1 MTIESNLKFAGE
13 YHLDEATIINSDNA
27 ETNIVNQVI
36 SIVVYEDLFSPFIS
50 GTIFINDTF
59 DIPGLLGRAGLN
71 KVRLKIYTP
80 TISKEKYIT
89 GTFHIY
95 RHADRLLSGDRT
107 QHYAFHFIS
116 EEALPN
122 QKKISKSFSGSP
134 SELANRIVRDNLLS
148 KKPVYMTQST
158 NSIKYVSNFWTATQ
172 NLTYLS
178 DHSRSIG
185 GDNTMFFENRDG
197 FNFTCINDLSS
208 KQVPVIQKFSNND
221 SLGKGKKDPNID
233 YQTIISINI
242 DTIFDYVRDLDAG
255 VIKSLMFIADPVL
268 KRFKL
273 STFDLST
280 DKKQFL
286 NKNKFYT
293 DKVIAQSE
301 ATVMT
306 AIRQYNTMS
315 AGDST
320 NFDYYQRRIS
330 QIRQFQSSK
339 VEIEVLGRTDYTVG
353 KKVHL
358 EINKI
363 SSFAKGD
370 DKAEFID
377 KILSGYYI
385 ISAVAHKFTPNDHI
399 CSLELIKDS
408 TESE

>member
-1 MTIESNLKFAGE
+1 MTVESKLKFAGE
-13 YHLDEATIINSDNA
+13 YQLSEVTIITSDNA
-27 ETNIVNQVI
+27 ETNIANQVGG
-36 SIVVYEDLFSPFIS
+36 IVVYEDLFSPFIS
-50 GTIFINDTF
+50 GTIFITDTF
-59 DIPGLLGRAGLN
+59 DIPGLLGRAGTN
-71 KVRLKIYTP
+71 KVRLNIYTP
-80 TISKEKYIT
+80 TISKEQYIT

-95 RHADRLLSGDRT
+95 KHSDRLLSSDRA
-107 QHYAFHFIS
+107 QQYAFHFIS

-134 SELANRIVRDNLLS
+134 SELVNRIVRDNLLS
-148 KKPVYMTQST
+148 NKAVYMTPST

-172 NLTYLS
+172 NITYLS
-178 DHSRSIG
+178 DHSRSAG

-197 FNFTCINDLSS
+197 FNFTCLNDMAS
-208 KQVPVIQKFSNND
+208 KQVPVLQTFSNND

-233 YQTIISINI
+233 FQTIISINV

-255 VIKSLMFIADPVL
+255 VIKSLMFVSDPVL
-268 KRFKL
+268 KRFKIKN
-273 STFDLST
+273 FDLST

-293 DKVIAQSE
+293 DKVIAESE
-301 ATVMT
+301 AIVMT
-306 AIRQYNTMS
+306 TTRQYNTMS

-363 SSFAKGD
+363 RSFSQGD
-370 DKAEFID
+370 NPAEFVD

>member
-13 YHLDEATIINSDNA
+13 YHLDEVTIITSDNV
-27 ETNIVNQVI
+27 ETNIVNQVGG
-36 SIVVYEDLFSPFIS
+36 IVLYEDLFSPFIS
-50 GTIFINDTF
+50 GTIFITDTF
-59 DIPGLLGRAGLN
+59 DIPGLLGRAGTN

-80 TISKEKYIT
+80 TISKEQHIT

-95 RHADRLLSGDRT
+95 KHSDRLLSGDRA
-107 QHYAFHFIS
+107 QQYAFHFIS

-134 SELANRIVRDNLLS
+134 SELVNRIVRDNLLS
-148 KKPVYMTQST
+148 KKAVYMTQST

-172 NLTYLS
+172 NITYLS
-178 DHSRSIG
+178 DHSRSAG

-197 FNFTCINDLSS
+197 FNFTCLNDLAS
-208 KQVPVIQKFSNND
+208 KQVPVLQTFSNND

-233 YQTIISINI
+233 YQTIISINV

-255 VIKSLMFIADPVL
+255 VIKSLMFVADPVL
-268 KRFKL
+268 KRFKIKN
-273 STFDLST
+273 FDLST

-293 DKVIAQSE
+293 DKVIAESE

-306 AIRQYNTMS
+306 TTRQYNTMS

-353 KKVHL
+353 KKIHL

-363 SSFAKGD
+363 RSFSQGD

>member
-13 YHLDEATIINSDNA
+13 YHLDEVTIITPDNI
-27 ETNIVNQVI
+27 ETNIVNQVGG
-36 SIVVYEDLFSPFIS
+36 IVVYEDLFSPFIS
-50 GTIFINDTF
+50 GTIFIVDTF
-59 DIPGLLGRAGLN
+59 DLPGLIGRAGTN
-71 KVRLKIYTP
+71 RVRLKIYTP
-80 TISKEKYIT
+80 TISKEQYIN

-95 RHADRLLSGDRT
+95 KHSDRLLSGDRE
-107 QHYAFHFIS
+107 QQYSFHFIS

-122 QKKISKSFSGSP
+122 QKKISKSFSGAP
-134 SELANRIVRDNLLS
+134 SDLVNRIVRDNLRS
-148 KKPVYMTQST
+148 KKAVYATPST

-172 NLTYLS
+172 NITYLS
-178 DHSRSIG
+178 DHSRSTG

-197 FNFTCINDLSS
+197 FNFTCLNDLAS
-208 KQVPVIQKFSNND
+208 KQVPVLQSFSNND
-221 SLGKGKKDPNID
+221 SLGKGIKDLNLD
-233 YQTIISINI
+233 YQNVISMNV

-273 STFDLST
+273 NTFDLSK
-280 DKKQFL
+280 DKKEFL

-293 DKVIAQSE
+293 DRAIAESE
-301 ATVMT
+301 YTVMT
-306 AIRQYNTMS
+306 STRQYNTMS

-330 QIRQFQSSK
+330 QIRQFQSAT

-353 KKVHL
+353 KKVRL
-358 EINKI
+358 DITKI
-363 SSFAKGD
+363 RSFAQGD
-370 DKAEFID
+370 NQADYAD

-385 ISAVAHKFTPNDHI
+385 ISAVAHKFSLKSHI

-408 TESE
+408 TELE